1 MKVERKMRLL
11 IIIGILT
18 ISIIIAYLMKF
29 LDIIIDAKE
38 MEIKLTKKQIW
49 NVWQNNI
56 IHGKD
61 IYDQLYEIKVINNIK
76 KIRD

>member
-1 MKVERKMRLL
+1 MRLL
-11 IIIGILT
+11 TILGILI

-38 MEIKLTKKQIW
+38 IEIKLTKKQIW
-49 NVWQNNI
+49 NVWQNNV
-56 IHGKD
+56 IHGKN
-61 IYDQLYEIKVINNIK
+61 IYDQLYELKVINNIK

>member
-1 MKVERKMRLL
+1 MRLL

-38 MEIKLTKKQIW
+38 MEIKLTKKKIW

>member
-1 MKVERKMRLL
+1 MRLL

-38 MEIKLTKKQIW
+38 IEIKLTKKQIW
-49 NVWQNNI
+49 NIWQNNV
-56 IHGKD
+56 IHGKS
-61 IYDQLYEIKVINNIK
+61 ICDQLHEIKIINNIK
-76 KIRD
+76 KIKP

>member
-1 MKVERKMRLL
+1 MRLL

-49 NVWQNNI
+49 NVWQNNV
-56 IHGKD
+56 IHGKS
-61 IYDQLYEIKVINNIK
+61 IYDQLYKIKVINSIK

>member
-1 MKVERKMRLL
+1 MRLL

-49 NVWQNNI
+49 NVWQNNV
-56 IHGKD
+56 IHGKS
-61 IYDQLYEIKVINNIK
+61 IYDQLYKIKVINNIK

>member
-1 MKVERKMRLL
+1 MRLL

-49 NVWQNNI
+49 NIWQNNV
-56 IHGKD
+56 IHGKS
-61 IYDQLYEIKVINNIK
+61 IYEQLYRIKVINNIK
-76 KIRD
+76 KIRN

>member
-11 IIIGILT
+11 LIIGILT

-38 MEIKLTKKQIW
+38 TNIKLTKKQLWNIW
-49 NVWQNNI
+49 RNNV
-56 IHGKD
+56 IHGKS

-76 KIRD
+76 KIKP

>member
-1 MKVERKMRLL
+1 MRLL

-49 NVWQNNI
+49 NVWQNNV
-56 IHGKD
+56 IHGKS
-61 IYDQLYEIKVINNIK
+61 IYEQLYELKEINKIKP
-76 KIRD
+76 

>member
-1 MKVERKMRLL
+1 MRLL

-49 NVWQNNI
+49 NVWQNNV
-56 IHGKD
+56 IHGQD
-61 IYDQLYEIKVINNIK
+61 IYDQLYELKVINKIK
-76 KIRD
+76 N

>member
-1 MKVERKMRLL
+1 
-11 IIIGILT
+11 
-18 ISIIIAYLMKF
+18 MKF

-49 NVWQNNI
+49 NVWQNNV
-56 IHGKD
+56 IHGQD

-76 KIRD
+76 KIKD

>member
-1 MKVERKMRLL
+1 MRLL

-38 MEIKLTKKQIW
+38 MEIKLNKKQIW
-49 NVWQNNI
+49 NVWQNNV
-56 IHGKD
+56 IHGKS
-61 IYDQLYEIKVINNIK
+61 IYDQLYKIKVINNIK

>member
-1 MKVERKMRLL
+1 MKLL
-11 IIIGILT
+11 SMLGILI

-38 MEIKLTKKQIW
+38 MNIKLTKKQLW
-49 NVWQNNI
+49 NIWQNNV
-56 IHGKD
+56 IHGKS
-61 IYDQLYEIKVINNIK
+61 IYDQLYKIKVINNIK

>member
-1 MKVERKMRLL
+1 MRLL
-11 IIIGILT
+11 LIIGILT

-38 MEIKLTKKQIW
+38 TNIKLTKKQLWNIW
-49 NVWQNNI
+49 RNNV
-56 IHGKD
+56 IHGKS

-76 KIRD
+76 KIKP

>member
-1 MKVERKMRLL
+1 MRLL

-29 LDIIIDAKE
+29 LDIIIDANE
-38 MEIKLTKKQIW
+38 MEIKLTKKQLWNIW
-49 NVWQNNI
+49 RNNVT
-56 IHGKD
+56 HGQD
-61 IYDQLYEIKVINNIK
+61 LYDQLYKIKVINDIK

>member
-1 MKVERKMRLL
+1 MRLL
-11 IIIGILT
+11 TILGILI

-29 LDIIIDAKE
+29 LDIIIDTKE

-49 NVWQNNI
+49 NIWQNNV
-56 IHGKD
+56 IHGQD
-61 IYDQLYEIKVINNIK
+61 IYDQLYKIKVINNIK

>member
-1 MKVERKMRLL
+1 MKLL

-49 NVWQNNI
+49 NIWQKNV
-56 IHGKD
+56 IHGQD
-61 IYDQLYEIKVINNIK
+61 ICDQLYRIKVINNIK
-76 KIRD
+76 KIKP

>member
-1 MKVERKMRLL
+1 MRLL

-38 MEIKLTKKQIW
+38 IKIKLTKKQIW
-49 NVWQNNI
+49 NVWQNNV
-56 IHGKD
+56 IHGKH
-61 IYDQLYEIKVINNIK
+61 IYEQLYEIKVINNIK
-76 KIRD
+76 KIKD

>member
-1 MKVERKMRLL
+1 MRLL

-18 ISIIIAYLMKF
+18 ISIISAYLMKF

-38 MEIKLTKKQIW
+38 MNIKLTKKQLWKIW
-49 NVWQNNI
+49 RNNV
-56 IHGKD
+56 IHNQE
-61 IYDQLYEIKVINNIK
+61 IYDQLYKIKVINNIK

>member
-1 MKVERKMRLL
+1 MRLL
-11 IIIGILT
+11 TIIGILT

-49 NVWQNNI
+49 NVWQNNV
-56 IHGKD
+56 IHGQD
-61 IYDQLYEIKVINNIK
+61 IYNQLYEIKVINNIK
-76 KIRD
+76 KIKP